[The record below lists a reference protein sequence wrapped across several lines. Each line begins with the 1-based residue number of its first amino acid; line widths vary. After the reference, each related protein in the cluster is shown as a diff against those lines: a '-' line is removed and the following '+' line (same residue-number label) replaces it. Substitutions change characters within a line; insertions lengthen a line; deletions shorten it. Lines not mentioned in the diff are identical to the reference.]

1 MNLTKSDYIKI
12 LKYYNINNYNSYTN
26 KEIKQKAENILA
38 SKLCKCIKTIKNKE
52 NSIAIC
58 ANSVL
63 KKKNLKYNKFSC
75 KKKYMFKGRLTKTKR
90 NLKL

>member
-1 MNLTKSDYIKI
+1 MNLTKNDYIKI
-12 LKYYNINNYNSYTN
+12 LKYYNINDYKSYTN
-26 KEIKQKAENILA
+26 KEIKKKAENILA
-38 SKLCKCIKTIKNKE
+38 SKLCRCIKTIKYKE

-58 ANSVL
+58 ANSVI

-75 KKKYMFKGRLTKTKR
+75 KKKSEFKNRLTKTKR